1 MASILPL
8 QEKIFDFV
16 IIGAGMAGASAAY
29 FLAQDGEGDAADRVL
44 LLEME
49 AQPGYHTTGR
59 SAALYTEAY
68 GNAAIRALTSAGR
81 TFLLA
86 PPDGFTDTP
95 LLTPR
100 GVMFIGRADQQ
111 AALDEVFT
119 SAALHVDS
127 IHHLNE
133 ADVRERIPVVRPG
146 YAAAGVLEADAMDMD
161 VNALHQGF
169 LRGARRH
176 GAELRTNARVDGLP
190 RRDGAWRI
198 SLGHEEISAKVI
210 INAAG
215 AWCDKIAALAGAE
228 TVGLVPKRRT
238 AILFDGPTD
247 QAFAAWPALIDADE
261 EFYARPESGAL
272 MGSPADETP
281 MEPCDVQPE
290 ELDIAIAVDRLQQ
303 ATSLEIPRVIRSWAG
318 LRSFVEDK
326 TPVVGFDAKVDGFFW
341 LAGQGGY
348 GIQTA
353 PSMGRVSAAL
363 ALGRDVPEDLQA
375 FGVSAADLSPARATL
390 RKGKD

>member
-1 MASILPL
+1 LASILPL

-176 GAELRTNARVDGLP
+176 GAELRTNARVDGLT

>member
-176 GAELRTNARVDGLP
+176 GAELRTNARVDGLT

-348 GIQTA
+348 GIQPA

>member
-176 GAELRTNARVDGLP
+176 GAELRTNARVDGLT

-341 LAGQGGY
+341 LA
-348 GIQTA
+348 
-353 PSMGRVSAAL
+353 
-363 ALGRDVPEDLQA
+363 E
-375 FGVSAADLSPARATL
+375 
-390 RKGKD
+390 